1 MLVAEYSKNR
11 ARERSRG
18 ARGFILFRR
27 RDTEGLTVSSVS
39 RGRNGCFRAET
50 FRDTE
55 EAAPTSVSRGG
66 GRRKEGREGRDS
78 AAGWRRER
86 DGRENRILERADRT
100 RTEKTGRARTKKKD
114 RRQTERTGRERRRW
128 TPADGR
134 RRRSAGEQ
142 TKTGRGRT
150 KKRAVR
156 RPPLLGGRGKP
167 GMT

>member
-11 ARERSRG
+11 ARERCRG

-39 RGRNGCFRAET
+39 RGRNGGFRAET

-86 DGRENRILERADRT
+86 DGRENGMEERAGRDENEEERTPANGADGT
-100 RTEKTGRARTKKKD
+100 RTKIKE
-114 RRQTERTGRERRRW
+114 RRRTERTGR
-128 TPADGR
+128 
-134 RRRSAGEQ
+134 
-142 TKTGRGRT
+142 GRT
-150 KKRAVR
+150 D
-156 RPPLLGGRGKP
+156 
-167 GMT
+167 